1 MNKLSFII
9 TTYKDFD
16 KLERLVV
23 SLSQHNYLAY
33 PISVLS
39 DGDSDPRIE
48 QLCNTYGL
56 KYFFY
61 ENAHSLSSGF
71 KFWRNVFEVYK
82 KTPTEY
88 MIKLDA
94 DVIAQKPFDL
104 ELDSFRDHMFGTY
117 IKNVNGIEFIQ
128 NGVRGFHSRVIN
140 YICDS
145 EYYDQDLFFKEE
157 YIKAKMFNSTNIIER
172 GLISTEYLMYKMK
185 KILGYPLKNNDQI
198 LSYWLSKDIGKYYGE
213 KSQLVSSEEFAQKA
227 ANYALVHPAPQIVG
241 GTNSI

>member
-1 MNKLSFII
+1 MSELSFII

-56 KYFFY
+56 KYYFY
-61 ENAHSLSSGF
+61 ENAHSLASGF

-82 KTPTEY
+82 QTPTEY

-94 DVIAQKPFDL
+94 DVLAQKPFDSNL
-104 ELDSFRDHMFGTY
+104 EEFRDFMFGTL
-117 IKNVNGIEFIQ
+117 IGSANGLKFIQ

-145 EYYDQDLFFKEE
+145 EYFNQDSLFEESYKKER
-157 YIKAKMFNSTNIIER
+157 MFNSTKRIER
-172 GLISTEYLMYKMK
+172 GLISTEYLMYKMQK
-185 KILGYPLKNNDQI
+185 LLGYPFKNNDQI

-213 KSQLVSSEEFAQKA
+213 KSQLLSLEEFAQKA
-227 ANYALVHPAPQIVG
+227 VNYALVHPAPQILG
-241 GTNSI
+241 DTN

>member
-1 MNKLSFII
+1 MNKLSFVI

-16 KLERLVV
+16 KLDRLVT
-23 SLSQHNYLAY
+23 SLSRHNYLTY

-39 DGDSDPRIE
+39 DGDSDPRIKE
-48 QLCNTYGL
+48 LCDAHGL
-56 KYFFY
+56 KYFLY

-82 KTPTEY
+82 QTPTEY

-94 DVIAQKPFDL
+94 DVVAQKPFDL
-104 ELDSFRDHMFGTY
+104 ELDSFRDFMFGT
-117 IKNVNGIEFIQ
+117 IISSASGLQFIQ

-145 EYYDQDLFFKEE
+145 EYFNQDSFFEE
-157 YIKAKMFNSTNIIER
+157 SYKKDRMFNSTKRIER
-172 GLISTEYLMYKMK
+172 GLISTEYLMYKMQ
-185 KILGYPLKNNDQI
+185 ILLGYPLKNNDQI

-213 KSQLVSSEEFAQKA
+213 KSQLVSPEEFAQKA
-227 ANYALVHPAPQIVG
+227 TDYALVHPAP
-241 GTNSI
+241 